1 MGDQAMAVVDME
13 KSAKRPV
20 SGPRRA
26 KDIGRAQEQRRGSG
40 PRDSA
45 YLQLVGSRVRS
56 RRRKLGISRKVLS
69 QKSGVSERYLAELER
84 GSGNASLL
92 VLRSVADALGLRID
106 DLAFEVGDVM
116 ADNDVGVPD
125 GPAQKIGKVILVGLR
140 GAGKSTLG
148 QAAAQRF
155 NVPFVELNDEVERV
169 AGMDIS
175 EIFVQNGEDAY
186 HALER
191 KCLKAALASHE
202 DVIVATG
209 GGIVTDQK
217 AFETIVSGA
226 RVVWVKTSPEVLFD
240 RARGSD
246 ALKGVGLSNQARI
259 EIRNALTAR
268 ESSFAMADFTIDTTG
283 KKAADTI
290 EELVQILAS
299 ERAG

>member
-1 MGDQAMAVVDME
+1 MGDQAMAVVDIE
-13 KSAKRPV
+13 KTANRPTRGH
-20 SGPRRA
+20 SRA
-26 KDIGRAQEQRRGSG
+26 KDMRRAQEQRRGTG

-106 DLAFEVGDVM
+106 DLAFDVGDVM
-116 ADNDVGVPD
+116 ADNDAGTPD

-148 QAAAQRF
+148 QTAAQRF

-175 EIFVQNGEDAY
+175 VFFAEKGENAY
-186 HALER
+186 RALER
-191 KCLKAALASHE
+191 KCLQAALASH
-202 DVIVATG
+202 DDIIIATG
-209 GGIVTDQK
+209 GGIVCDRK
-217 AFETIVSGA
+217 AFEKLVTGA
-226 RVVWVKTSPEVLFD
+226 TVVWVKTSPEVLFD
-240 RARGSD
+240 RARASV
-246 ALKGVGLSNQARI
+246 ALRGVGLSNQAMI

-268 ESSFAMADFTIDTTG
+268 EPSFAKADFTIDTTG
-283 KKAADTI
+283 KQAADTV
-290 EELVQILAS
+290 EELIQILGS
-299 ERAG
+299 